1 MFGIL
6 IPQELMDGVV
16 LLFMFGAR
24 IGLPIALMMTLGY
37 WAQRKLHP
45 AGSEEPRRRPLP
57 KLLQRVSDEVDAL
70 PAWLP
75 TIALLTLVGGVAMLY
90 RLWVGLGASTNL
102 NQAYPWG
109 LWIGFDLFMVAFS
122 GGAFTL
128 ATLVYVFQMHR
139 FHAAIRPT
147 VLTGLLGYTSVLVIL
162 LMDLGRWDRFY
173 HFIIYPNLNSAL
185 FEVSWCILLYTMVLI
200 TEFSPVVMQGL
211 GWNRALSIMRK
222 ITVPL
227 VIVGSTLS
235 TLHQSSLGSLFVVMT
250 ERLHPLW
257 YTPLIPVLFFVSSI
271 AAGLAMVVAGATV
284 SYWVFK
290 RSLPQRLVADLSTF
304 LPWILG
310 LYLVLKFGELFW
322 AGEIELLWTSGVY
335 SLLFWTELIIG
346 AMFPIVWFNL
356 KRVYHSRLLSLMGA
370 ILVLGGIFLNR
381 FNAAWFALR
390 PVPGYTYF
398 PSLAEIL
405 IQLGVI
411 CGIITVYTLVGH
423 YLPLFEGTITPEE
436 EIKQR
441 VGLQPQPRPVH

>member
-1 MFGIL
+1 MWGIQ

-16 LLFMFGAR
+16 FLFMFGAR

-37 WAQRKLHP
+37 WAQRKLRP
-45 AGSEEPRRRPLP
+45 AGVEEPRRRPLP
-57 KLLQRVSDEVDAL
+57 KWLQRIDNEINAL

-75 TIALLTLVGGVAMLY
+75 TIALLTVIGGVAMLY

-173 HFIIYPNLNSAL
+173 HFIIYPNINSAL
-185 FEVSWCILLYTMVLI
+185 FEVSWCILLYTTVLI
-200 TEFSPVVMQGL
+200 SEFSPVIMEKF
-211 GWNRALSIMRK
+211 GWHRAMGIMRK

-257 YTPLIPVLFFVSSI
+257 YTPLVPVLFFVSSI

-310 LYLVLKFGELFW
+310 LYLVLKFGELLW
-322 AGEIELLWTSGVY
+322 AGEVELLWTQGGY
-335 SLLFWTELIIG
+335 SMLFWTELIVG
-346 AMFPIVWFNL
+346 AMIPIVWFNL
-356 KRVYHSRLLSLMGA
+356 KRVYRSRLLSLMGA

-381 FNAAWFALR
+381 FDAAWFALR
-390 PVPGYTYF
+390 PVAGYTYI
-398 PSLAEIL
+398 PSIAEIL
-405 IQLGVI
+405 IQMGVI

-423 YLPLFEGTITPEE
+423 YLPLFEGTIRPEE
-436 EIKQR
+436 DVRPKPT
-441 VGLQPQPRPVH
+441 LKPQPRPAH

>member
-1 MFGIL
+1 MFGIS
-6 IPQELMDGVV
+6 IPQEVMDGVV
-16 LLFMFGAR
+16 LLFLFGAR
-24 IGLPIALMMTLGY
+24 VGLPIALLLTLGY
-37 WAQRKLHP
+37 WGQRRLRP
-45 AGSEEPRRRPLP
+45 AGVDEPNRRPAP
-57 KLLQRVSDEVDAL
+57 KWLQRITAEVNAL

-75 TIALLTLVGGVAMLY
+75 TIALLTVIGGIAMLY

-102 NQAYPWG
+102 NNAYPWG

-173 HFIIYPNLNSAL
+173 HFIIYPNINSAL
-185 FEVSWCILLYTMVLI
+185 FEVSWCILLYTTVLI
-200 TEFSPVVMQGL
+200 SEFSPVIMQKF
-211 GWNRALSIMRK
+211 GWRRAMGFMRK

-257 YTPLIPVLFFVSSI
+257 YTPLIPILFFVSSI

-310 LYLVLKFGELFW
+310 LYLILKLGELLW

-335 SLLFWTELIIG
+335 SIMFATELIIG
-346 AMFPIVWFNL
+346 VVLPIIWFNL
-356 KRVYHSRLLSLMGA
+356 KRVHRSRMLSLLGA
-370 ILVLGGIFLNR
+370 ILVLAGIFMNR
-381 FNAAWFALR
+381 FDAAWFALR
-390 PVPGYTYF
+390 PIAGYTYF
-398 PSLAEIL
+398 PSLPEIL
-405 IQLGVI
+405 IQMGVI

-423 YLPLFEGTITPEE
+423 YLPLFEGTIRPEDE
-436 EIKQR
+436 PVYR
-441 VGLQPQPRPVH
+441 PTGQPQTQTAH